1 MASFHGKKTAAEK
14 SYVAALCK
22 ILVLLQFRV
31 SEQGAIK
38 LMQRI
43 LGRMSTAVAS
53 EKDLMKELKH
63 MAERLKAIDR
73 NPDDQLS
80 PEQTTL
86 ILGNEKNFP
95 YWTTL
100 VLIFWCCIGSWSFL
114 YCFVVSH
121 DLNVNRKVWTNT
133 QLGEG

>member
-43 LGRMSTAVAS
+43 LGRVSTAVAS

-86 ILGNEKNFP
+86 ILGNENNFP

-100 VLIFWCCIGSWSFL
+100 VLIFWCCIGSWSFFIAL
-114 YCFVVSH
+114 
-121 DLNVNRKVWTNT
+121 
-133 QLGEG
+133 